1 MICAIFVQPRVGSR
15 QGKTGDYVHYAGIM
29 FVRKATICTSG
40 RLTDSCR
47 ELYGLCCFGHPL
59 RCLAI
64 RQTIKLSWLCCVQI
78 GRFRFIR
85 WVVRQAFCR
94 EEVCPSVIHFGAILH
109 SCEKLKLISYKC
121 WATVCML
128 HSLSLDT
135 YTGQTNSLLVDW
147 ERSGS
152 GKNPRRCQAYHLP
165 AYKQLKH
172 ISAAVVRPSERDWG
186 TLFAP

>member
-15 QGKTGDYVHYAGIM
+15 QGKTEDYVHYAGIM

-85 WVVRQAFCR
+85 SVVRQAFCR

-109 SCEKLKLISYKC
+109 SCEIQVLNERLAIRSPEFILRLTISEVNGKQ
-121 WATVCML
+121 
-128 HSLSLDT
+128 HGT
-135 YTGQTNSLLVDW
+135 YNF
-147 ERSGS
+147 R
-152 GKNPRRCQAYHLP
+152 
-165 AYKQLKH
+165 
-172 ISAAVVRPSERDWG
+172 SERK
-186 TLFAP
+186 T